1 MRVSTLVLSILV
13 FLFLLQNNVLKACIK
28 IKYKIGDDI
37 ITNTDINN
45 EKNYLIFLRPDLR
58 NLSNDEILKISQNS
72 LIRELIKKK
81 EIKRV
86 FKDLNN
92 ELIINEVKKK
102 LFIFKNVSSEKEFL
116 KLLETSNL
124 DYEKIVEKM
133 KYEAFWNELIFQK
146 YNQLIK
152 IDKEKL
158 KSLETLFLAGE
169 RADPDTVLWLENKL
183 NIPIVDH
190 WWQTETGWPI
200 AANPTGIELLPIKK
214 GSPTVSLPGYEI
226 DILDDNGEKLSSN
239 ELGSICIK
247 LPLPP
252 SCLPSLWAADDRFI
266 EAYLSK
272 FPGYYETGDAGYID
286 DDGYIFVMS
295 RTDDVINTAGHRLS
309 TGAME
314 EVVSNHS
321 DVAECAVV
329 GVKDE
334 LKGEVPVGL
343 ACLNAGCNREHSEI
357 CNEIIDLIRKE
368 IGPVASFKKVAIVQ
382 ALPKTRS
389 GKILRKTIRSII
401 NKEQWT
407 MPPTVENPNVFDD
420 CKIALKNFN
429 II

>member
-1 MRVSTLVLSILV
+1 MCIRDRYRVQSFFT
-13 FLFLLQNNVLKACIK
+13 AP
-28 IKYKIGDDI
+28 
-37 ITNTDINN
+37 TA
-45 EKNYLIFLRPDLR
+45 LRAV
-58 NLSNDEILKISQNS
+58 
-72 LIRELIKKK
+72 KK
-81 EIKRV
+81 E
-86 FKDLNN
+86 DN
-92 ELIINEVKKK
+92 EG
-102 LFIFKNVSSEKEFL
+102 
-116 KLLETSNL
+116 
-124 DYEKIVEKM
+124 
-133 KYEAFWNELIFQK
+133 KY
-146 YNQLIK
+146 

-226 DILDDNGEKLSSN
+226 DILNDIGEKLSSN

-252 SCLPSLWAADDRFI
+252 SCLPTLWAADDRFI

-314 EVVSNHS
+314 EVISNHS

-329 GVKDE
+329 GIKDE

-357 CNEIIDLIRKE
+357 
-368 IGPVASFKKVAIVQ
+368 
-382 ALPKTRS
+382 
-389 GKILRKTIRSII
+389 
-401 NKEQWT
+401 
-407 MPPTVENPNVFDD
+407 
-420 CKIALKNFN
+420 
-429 II
+429 